1 MENLK
6 NFMLL
11 FRMEMNANYK
21 PSETELVAMK
31 KSWGNWIGGIAQ
43 NARLVSSHQLGFEEA
58 TISSSGEVQI
68 GFNPTAK
75 KSVSGNM
82 VLKAVDMDEA
92 IKLAQSCPILG
103 AGGNVEIRN
112 VLMNF

>member
-11 FRMEMNANYK
+11 FRMEMNANHK
-21 PSETELVAMK
+21 PSETVLVAIK
-31 KSWGNWIGGIAQ
+31 KSWGDWIGGIAQ

-58 TISSSGEVQI
+58 TISSSGEAI
-68 GFNPTAK
+68 SGFISAEK

-82 VLKAVDMDEA
+82 VLKALDMEEA
-92 IKLAQSCPILG
+92 IKLAQHCPILA
-103 AGGNVEIRN
+103 AGGSVEIRN